1 MTEGL
6 PAIVLAF
13 VTVLGVMAF
22 WRQILMICIAAF
34 LTVFAVGLIDA
45 INWLGDVL

>member
-6 PAIVLAF
+6 PAIVLAL

-34 LTVFAVGLIDA
+34 LTVFVVGLIDT
-45 INWLGDVL
+45 ITWLSEVL